1 MTFFPGNYNLY
12 IMMKEMITDAKYP
25 PLDNM
30 RNGLS
35 KYYIM
40 FAAIFFIVALIIKK
54 RDKAGSIIIPMFLGF
69 TFVFGS
75 ILSEASIVDNLEY
88 DSFTG
93 EEVYSFLS
101 GQLGDIE
108 AFSDIV
114 KGNKVFKERE
124 ESDLVSIQLS
134 PNFIT
139 HRDLIEK
146 NAMIYR
152 LPFEFTNGTIFGKI
166 RTEIDIPVQSEDYF
180 NCIIDYTLNSGGKV
194 VRADGK
200 VNDYFYYKGAK
211 FTTRERAK
219 KYIDELGLSTDEYK
233 NISEAE
239 GYYGDLTIKVPK
251 DGLIRSETQLNEYIL
266 GYTLYTRKNQVFGKI
281 HM

>member
-1 MTFFPGNYNLY
+1 MSF
-12 IMMKEMITDAKYP
+12 
-25 PLDNM
+25 
-30 RNGLS
+30 
-35 KYYIM
+35 
-40 FAAIFFIVALIIKK
+40 IFV
-54 RDKAGSIIIPMFLGF
+54 LGF
-69 TFVFGS
+69 
-75 ILSEASIVDNLEY
+75 ILSEARVVDESKDTRF
-88 DSFTG
+88 DSG
-93 EEVYSFLS
+93 EVYSFLQ

-124 ESDLVSIQLS
+124 ESDLVSIELS

-146 NAMIYR
+146 NAIIYR
-152 LPFEFTNGTIFGKI
+152 LPFEFTKGSIFGKI
-166 RTEIDIPVQSEDYF
+166 RTEFDIPLQSEEYF

-200 VNDYFYYKGAK
+200 VNDYFYYKGEK

-219 KYIDELGLSTDEYK
+219 KYIDEMGLSTDEYK
-233 NISEAE
+233 NISEAK

-266 GYTLYTRKNQVFGKI
+266 GYTLYTRKNQVF
-281 HM
+281 

>member
-12 IMMKEMITDAKYP
+12 IMMKEIITDAKYP
-25 PLDNM
+25 PLVNM
-30 RNGLS
+30 RNNVGILL
-35 KYYIM
+35 IIL
-40 FAAIFFIVALIIKK
+40 AAITLILAIKIKVKNKSNPNNFAVVASL
-54 RDKAGSIIIPMFLGF
+54 MLVFL
-69 TFVFGS
+69 FV
-75 ILSEASIVDNLEY
+75 ISEAMVVDGSEH
-88 DSFTG
+88 DKFTG

-101 GQLGDIE
+101 GKLGDIE

-114 KGNKVFKERE
+114 KGNKVFRERE
-124 ESDLVSIQLS
+124 ESDLISIELS
-134 PNFIT
+134 PNFTT

-152 LPFEFTNGTIFGKI
+152 LPFEFTKGTIYGRI

-211 FTTRERAK
+211 FTTLERAK
-219 KYIDELGLSTDEYK
+219 KYIDGLGLSTDEYK
-233 NISEAE
+233 NISESE

-266 GYTLYTRKNQVFGKI
+266 GYTLYTRKNQVF
-281 HM
+281 

>member
-12 IMMKEMITDAKYP
+12 IKMKEIITEEKYP
-25 PLDNM
+25 PLVNM
-30 RNGLS
+30 WNKEG
-35 KYYIM
+35 KYYIA
-40 FAAIFFIVALIIKK
+40 FALILLIVAFILKK
-54 RDKAGSIIIPMFLGF
+54 RDKTISIKFAVSLSFIFVLGF
-69 TFVFGS
+69 
-75 ILSEASIVDNLEY
+75 ILSEARVVDESKDTSF
-88 DSFTG
+88 DSG
-93 EEVYSFLS
+93 EVYSFLQ

-124 ESDLVSIQLS
+124 ESDLVSIELS

-139 HRDLIEK
+139 HKDLIEK
-146 NAMIYR
+146 NAIIYR
-152 LPFEFTNGTIFGKI
+152 LPFEFTKGSIFGKI
-166 RTEIDIPVQSEDYF
+166 RTEFGIPLQSEEYF

-200 VNDYFYYKGAK
+200 VNDYFYYKGEK

-219 KYIDELGLSTDEYK
+219 KYIDEMGLSTDEYK

-266 GYTLYTRKNQVFGKI
+266 GYTLFNRKN
-281 HM
+281 

>member
-12 IMMKEMITDAKYP
+12 IMMKEMITDVKYP
-25 PLDNM
+25 PVVNM

-40 FAAIFFIVALIIKK
+40 FAIIVFIIALIIKK
-54 RDKAGSIIIPMFLGF
+54 RDKSISITMPVCISLIFILEF
-69 TFVFGS
+69 
-75 ILSEASIVDNLEY
+75 ILSEASIVDDLEY
-88 DSFTG
+88 HSFTG

-124 ESDLVSIQLS
+124 ESDLVSIELS

-146 NAMIYR
+146 NAIIYR
-152 LPFEFTNGTIFGKI
+152 LPFEFTKGTIYGRI

-180 NCIIDYTLNSGGKV
+180 NCIIDYALNSGGKV

-266 GYTLYTRKNQVFGKI
+266 GYTIYTGKNQVFGKI